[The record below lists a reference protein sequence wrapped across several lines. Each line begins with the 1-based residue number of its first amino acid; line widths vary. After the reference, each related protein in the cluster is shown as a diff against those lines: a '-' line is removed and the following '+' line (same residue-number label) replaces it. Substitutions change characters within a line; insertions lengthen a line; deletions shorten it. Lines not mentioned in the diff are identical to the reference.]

1 MTARTASIFAI
12 AALGVTAA
20 QAQTTTV
27 KVDCRSSYLL
37 QSVYDDGL
45 PKPTVIR
52 LADLGITAG
61 DVITLTEKGK
71 FSQSLN
77 WPEDT
82 DVVGAVFSRDNRFLD
97 RTQRHRVPG
106 AIKAGTSLISPCE
119 NSKMFLTDIAEDF
132 AVAPEGTKVVVPSG
146 AQYLFL
152 GAMDSYYADNSST
165 SGLSVTITLNSTS
178 KGRGRNLLQRIL
190 PKDAGVDSGATSIAS
205 NGLVSGWIGFKTPA
219 MTTASQAAYFKS
231 GKYVSADVF
240 GGGSSIAYSITPN
253 GDVAGSARE
262 TSGDVHS
269 FINGLEIS
277 GDAGEAYAMNAK
289 GTAVGYKNIWGGFN
303 YPMATV
309 KGEAQL
315 IDTNYGQ
322 GTATA
327 INDAGDVVGY
337 YFGSDWKPVAFISYG
352 NQSTRK
358 AIPLKLPDNIGAYP
372 TGINNK
378 GQIVGYYVSPN
389 YWTDQPYRQ
398 KIRSFILDD
407 KGFRD
412 LGNLPGGD
420 TVEATA
426 INNQGQVVGSAN
438 NADGETHA
446 FVYNGKGIYDL
457 GTLDGNE
464 SYATGINDKGTIVG
478 TALDANGHTQ
488 AFSTD
493 ASTVVT
499 QSTAPAPTA
508 MKGMAFSNN
517 YFPEGSTV
525 TATISLGAAAPQ
537 GGLTLDLNVNKNVV
551 SFPSQVVIPAG
562 QTSVTFPVTGY
573 NAEANSPF
581 TLSAT
586 VNGQTV
592 KADATVRSL
601 TLKTFNL
608 AVYNT
613 KANTSVKGNL
623 VLESAALKG
632 GKTITLW
639 TDNKAATVTA
649 SVTIA
654 QGATNGSFTVQ
665 AGSLPVGTK
674 VTVYAKC
681 GDRQAQTAFT
691 ITK

>member
-1 MTARTASIFAI
+1 MTARTASVLAI

-20 QAQTTTV
+20 QAQTTV

-97 RTQRHRVPG
+97 RTQRHRIPG

-132 AVAPEGTKVVVPSG
+132 AVAPEGTKVVVPAG
-146 AQYLFL
+146 AQYIFL

-165 SGLSVTITLNSTS
+165 NGLTVTIALNSTT
-178 KGRGRNLLQRIL
+178 KGRGRNLLKRIL
-190 PKDAGVDSGATSIAS
+190 PTNAGVDSGATSIAS
-205 NGLVSGWIGFKTPA
+205 NGLVSGWIATKTPTL
-219 MTTASQAAYFKS
+219 TTLQQAAYFKGS
-231 GKYVSADVF
+231 DYVTANVF

-262 TSGDVHS
+262 TSGDIHS

-277 GDAGEAYAMNAK
+277 GDAGEAYAMNPK

-322 GTATA
+322 GAATA
-327 INDAGDVVGY
+327 INDNGDVVGY

-352 NQSTRK
+352 NQNTRK

-412 LGNLPGGD
+412 LGNLTGGD

-446 FVYNGKGIYDL
+446 FVFDGKNMYDL

-478 TALDANGHTQ
+478 TALDATGHPQ
-488 AFSTD
+488 AFSTN
-493 ASTVVT
+493 ASTFVS
-499 QSTAPAPTA
+499 QSGTPAPIA
-508 MKGMAFSNN
+508 MKAMSFSNN

-525 TATISLGAAAPQ
+525 TATISLGTAAPQ

-551 SFPSQVVIPAG
+551 SFPSQIVIPAG
-562 QTSVTFPVTGY
+562 QTSVSFPVTGY

-601 TLKTFNL
+601 TLKTFSL
-608 AVYNT
+608 AAYNT
-613 KANTSVKGNL
+613 KPNTTLNGNL

-632 GKTITLW
+632 GKTITLS
-639 TDNKAATVTA
+639 TNNPAVTVTG

-654 QGATNGSFTVQ
+654 EGKTSATFTVK
-665 AGSLPVGTK
+665 AGTLPIGTQ
-674 VTVYAKC
+674 VLVYAKC
-681 GDRQAQTAFT
+681 GDRQSQTGFT
-691 ITK
+691 ISK